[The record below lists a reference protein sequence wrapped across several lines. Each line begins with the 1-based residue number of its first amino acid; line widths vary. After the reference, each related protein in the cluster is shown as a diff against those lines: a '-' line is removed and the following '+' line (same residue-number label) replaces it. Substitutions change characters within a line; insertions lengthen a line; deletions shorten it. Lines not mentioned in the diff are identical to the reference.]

1 MSRTIGRRRLTL
13 RTRRAFTGL
22 GFLAPWIIGI
32 LFFFLNPLV
41 LSLRFSFNRL
51 TLEDGYKLT
60 PVGWSNYFDALRTDE
75 NYLPY
80 LTESLRDVLPNMLF
94 ILVFS
99 LFVALLLKGKFYGSG
114 IAKAIFFLPVIMSSG
129 LFLSLQA
136 GMDSTLQAG
145 TNAAMESSQ
154 QALTVLK
161 SMNLSTVLKEAG
173 FPEQVIEFIS
183 GPIDQIY
190 SIMTN
195 SGIQIFIFLA
205 GLNSISPTLYE
216 AAQIE
221 SATAW
226 ESFWKITFPMIL
238 PMILVNAVYSIIDS
252 FTSINNKVMTY
263 VYDMAFTNREF
274 GLSSAMCWLY
284 FLCLGIL
291 VGLVA
296 LVISR
301 RIHYYA

>member
-1 MSRTIGRRRLTL
+1 
-13 RTRRAFTGL
+13 
-22 GFLAPWIIGI
+22 
-32 LFFFLNPLV
+32 
-41 LSLRFSFNRL
+41 
-51 TLEDGYKLT
+51 
-60 PVGWSNYFDALRTDE
+60 
-75 NYLPY
+75 
-80 LTESLRDVLPNMLF
+80 
-94 ILVFS
+94 
-99 LFVALLLKGKFYGSG
+99 
-114 IAKAIFFLPVIMSSG
+114 
-129 LFLSLQA
+129 
-136 GMDSTLQAG
+136 
-145 TNAAMESSQ
+145 
-154 QALTVLK
+154 
-161 SMNLSTVLKEAG
+161 
-173 FPEQVIEFIS
+173 
-183 GPIDQIY
+183 
-190 SIMTN
+190 MTN

>member
-32 LFFFLNPLV
+32 LFFFLNPLL

-99 LFVALLLKGKFYGSG
+99 LFVALLLKGKFHGSG

-221 SATAW
+221 SATGW

>member
-32 LFFFLNPLV
+32 VFFFLNPLL

-99 LFVALLLKGKFYGSG
+99 LFVALLLKGKFHGSG

-183 GPIDQIY
+183 GPIDPVSY
-190 SIMTN
+190 TH
-195 SGIQIFIFLA
+195 LT
-205 GLNSISPTLYE
+205 LPTK
-216 AAQIE
+216 A
-221 SATAW
+221 
-226 ESFWKITFPMIL
+226 
-238 PMILVNAVYSIIDS
+238 
-252 FTSINNKVMTY
+252 
-263 VYDMAFTNREF
+263 
-274 GLSSAMCWLY
+274 
-284 FLCLGIL
+284 
-291 VGLVA
+291 
-296 LVISR
+296 
-301 RIHYYA
+301 

>member
-99 LFVALLLKGKFYGSG
+99 LFVALLLKGKFHGSG